1 MNGKRYLLDTNAV
14 IQLLAGNPSHCGN
27 RACQR
32 LRGHYERRPFR
43 PPKASPG
50 KDIRI
55 VNRGGVEKGLTLLSR
70 WRLRWRGA
78 PGPFR
83 MRSAAF
89 R

>member
-32 LRGHYERRPFR
+32 LRGHHERRPFR

-55 VNRGGVEKGLTLLSR
+55 VNRGGVEKGLTFLSR

-78 PGPFR
+78 GP
-83 MRSAAF
+83 S
-89 R
+89 